1 MSSMKKILIPKENLF
16 SIITQLGD
24 DATWTNIYNHTINA
38 NGKRYASND
47 ISFSIEYYQ
56 KEKLIEEK
64 QKNKQ
69 TRVFSLT
76 DNANNNYDDFL
87 KNVAITKKQNLK
99 ILVDRLDNK
108 KLFDKDGEFVGKLIF
123 EDFTLFMVALEESW
137 EFYSTLLHTREDS
150 DYDGD
155 SMTGLADTQAHDI
168 FNSKITYV
176 IKLTKGSIDD
186 CCTKLKG
193 GREENELMK
202 IKNLLDNINWSLK
215 SKSLL

>member
-69 TRVFSLT
+69 RKT
-76 DNANNNYDDFL
+76 L
-87 KNVAITKKQNLK
+87 K
-99 ILVDRLDNK
+99 
-108 KLFDKDGEFVGKLIF
+108 
-123 EDFTLFMVALEESW
+123 
-137 EFYSTLLHTREDS
+137 
-150 DYDGD
+150 
-155 SMTGLADTQAHDI
+155 
-168 FNSKITYV
+168 
-176 IKLTKGSIDD
+176 
-186 CCTKLKG
+186 
-193 GREENELMK
+193 
-202 IKNLLDNINWSLK
+202 
-215 SKSLL
+215 

>member
-76 DNANNNYDDFL
+76 DDANNNYEDFL

-168 FNSKITYV
+168 
-176 IKLTKGSIDD
+176 L
-186 CCTKLKG
+186 
-193 GREENELMK
+193 
-202 IKNLLDNINWSLK
+202 SLIHI
-215 SKSLL
+215 